1 MKKEIRSILWSLS
14 IVLLYLY
21 ATKGL
26 VRLFWNTTDEYKFV
40 GRVKFIIYLHL
51 LLIPFV
57 VIAPYHLLGP
67 AQVAGV
73 YWVIIIYLIAYVLIG
88 AMYNLFSKAD

>member
-26 VRLFWNTTDEYKFV
+26 VRLFWNTTDEYKFE
-40 GRVKFIIYLHL
+40 GRVKFLIYLQIL
-51 LLIPFV
+51 LAPILIIV
-57 VIAPYHLLGP
+57 PYHLLGP
-67 AQVAGV
+67 SRVEGV
-73 YWVIIIYLIAYVLIG
+73 YWGIIVYFLAYILLG
-88 AMYNLFSKAD
+88 AIFNLFSKTD